1 MLTYM
6 PRLVRTY
13 RLPLWSVV
21 LYVGRGAGARDSGS
35 HQVEGPDGTPIL
47 TWRYHPIRLWE
58 MPAEELLRLDR
69 PALLAL
75 VGQTQIHEPA
85 AVLPEVVQRLHQ
97 VPDVEKRRRLLTAL
111 TALLTDE
118 EMITMVENLLERDE
132 LLLDTPFLCRLREE
146 GQREGRQEGRQE
158 GHEAGRQE
166 GHWAG
171 LQEGQTVGLLAARR
185 RSILDVLV
193 ARLDPPASVYQQVER
208 QLAQITDEESLT
220 RLLVAIARAE
230 NVAAVQT
237 ALGPAGRTTLPG

>member
-1 MLTYM
+1 MPWRMLTYM

-35 HQVEGPDGTPIL
+35 HQVEGVDGTPAL

-85 AVLPEVVQRLHQ
+85 TVLPEVVQRLHQ
-97 VPDVEKRRRLLTAL
+97 VPDVEQRRWLLTAL

-132 LLLDTPFLCRLREE
+132 LLLDTPFLRRLREE

-158 GHEAGRQE
+158 GHE
-166 GHWAG
+166 AG

-208 QLAQITDEESLT
+208 QLAQTTDEESLT

-237 ALGPAGRTTLPG
+237 VLGPAGRATLPK